1 VIDDHVIVIVGAMR
15 QQTPVLEIE
24 IAEGA
29 AAWEE
34 RIGQDPNCGRAGT
47 TRRKSAVASSYPLTM
62 ATGGGQT

>member
-1 VIDDHVIVIVGAMR
+1 MR

-24 IAEGA
+24 IVEGA

-34 RIGQDPNCGRAGT
+34 RIGQDSNCGRDGT
-47 TRRKSAVASSYPLTM
+47 TGRKSAVANSYPLTM